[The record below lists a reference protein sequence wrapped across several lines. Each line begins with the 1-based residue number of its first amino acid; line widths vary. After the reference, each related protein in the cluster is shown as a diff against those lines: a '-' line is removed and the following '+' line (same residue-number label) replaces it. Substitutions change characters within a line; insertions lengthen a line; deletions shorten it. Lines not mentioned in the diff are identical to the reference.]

1 MLQPVS
7 ANTDLPADAQAAPA
21 PVLQVSTLSPFAFP
35 AFRIIWIANLFA
47 NLGTWAQSVAAA
59 WIITTEQSS
68 PLMVAMIQVAA
79 AFPLVALSILTGVLA
94 DNYDR
99 RKVMLTGML
108 LELAGGV
115 FITILAF
122 AGLLHPITLIASVFC
137 IAIGSAIVTPAWQ
150 AAVGEQVPRAHV
162 GSAVLLNSVNFNVAR
177 AVGPAIGGLLLGAM
191 GAPWVFLL
199 NCFCYGGL
207 IWAIWRWRRELPLR
221 RLPPEGIL
229 EGVVAAL
236 RYTQHSTV
244 TRVVMLR
251 SFAFGLSASA
261 LWALLPLLAHEHEG
275 GSALLYGYMLGAL
288 GLGAILGSAFVRR
301 VQAAWGAGGLVSVAA
316 ALLAACLLALGLTG
330 TLWVAF
336 PALLLSGSCW
346 IGVLA
351 TYNTTVQMLVPDW
364 VKARALALYQTA
376 IFGGLAA
383 GSFMW
388 GHFAGTMGV
397 SGALATA
404 GIMLGITVALMYR
417 SRLPEHLD
425 TSSLARADSTE
436 PTMAAAGFNTQ
447 HGAVL
452 VAVEYL
458 IEKDKLSALI
468 GAAHPLRLMRLRN
481 GAQQWQLFRDLERE
495 GVWRE
500 VFLVESWMQY
510 LRMIDRMT
518 LEDKMVLDKVRAL
531 HAGDKPPVVSR
542 NVSYLAMNEAQGF
555 SLRRDPESL

>member
-1 MLQPVS
+1 
-7 ANTDLPADAQAAPA
+7 
-21 PVLQVSTLSPFAFP
+21 
-35 AFRIIWIANLFA
+35 
-47 NLGTWAQSVAAA
+47 
-59 WIITTEQSS
+59 
-68 PLMVAMIQVAA
+68 
-79 AFPLVALSILTGVLA
+79 
-94 DNYDR
+94 
-99 RKVMLTGML
+99 
-108 LELAGGV
+108 
-115 FITILAF
+115 
-122 AGLLHPITLIASVFC
+122 
-137 IAIGSAIVTPAWQ
+137 
-150 AAVGEQVPRAHV
+150 
-162 GSAVLLNSVNFNVAR
+162 
-177 AVGPAIGGLLLGAM
+177 
-191 GAPWVFLL
+191 
-199 NCFCYGGL
+199 
-207 IWAIWRWRRELPLR
+207 
-221 RLPPEGIL
+221 
-229 EGVVAAL
+229 
-236 RYTQHSTV
+236 
-244 TRVVMLR
+244 
-251 SFAFGLSASA
+251 
-261 LWALLPLLAHEHEG
+261 LLPLLAHEHEG

-288 GLGAILGSAFVRR
+288 GLGAILGSAVVRR
-301 VQAAWGAGGLVSVAA
+301 VQATLGASGLISVAA
-316 ALLAACLLALGLTG
+316 ALLAACLLALGLAG

-425 TSSLARADSTE
+425 TTSLARADATE
-436 PTMAAAGFNTQ
+436 PAMAAVGFNTQ

-458 IEKDKLSALI
+458 IEKEKLSALI

>member
-1 MLQPVS
+1 
-7 ANTDLPADAQAAPA
+7 
-21 PVLQVSTLSPFAFP
+21 
-35 AFRIIWIANLFA
+35 
-47 NLGTWAQSVAAA
+47 
-59 WIITTEQSS
+59 
-68 PLMVAMIQVAA
+68 
-79 AFPLVALSILTGVLA
+79 
-94 DNYDR
+94 
-99 RKVMLTGML
+99 
-108 LELAGGV
+108 
-115 FITILAF
+115 
-122 AGLLHPITLIASVFC
+122 
-137 IAIGSAIVTPAWQ
+137 GSAIVTPAWQ
-150 AAVGEQVPRAHV
+150 AAVGEQVPREHV

-191 GAPWVFLL
+191 GASWVFLL
-199 NCFCYGGL
+199 NCFCYGSL
-207 IWAIWRWRRELPLR
+207 IWAIWRWKRDLPVR
-221 RLPPEGIL
+221 RLPPEGL
-229 EGVVAAL
+229 FEGVVAAV

-261 LWALLPLLAHEHEG
+261 LWALLPLLAHEHES

-288 GLGAILGSAFVRR
+288 GVGAILGSVVVRR
-301 VQAAWGAGGLVSVAA
+301 ARAAWGSSGLISVAA
-316 ALLAACLLALGLTG
+316 ALLAACLLALGLTD

-336 PALLLSGSCW
+336 PALLLSGGCW

-351 TYNTTVQMLVPDW
+351 TYNTTVQLLVPDW

-397 SGALATA
+397 AGAMSAA
-404 GIMLGITVALMYR
+404 GIVLGVTVALLYR
-417 SRLPEHLD
+417 SRLPEQVD
-425 TSSLARADSTE
+425 ARSLTRADDTE
-436 PTMAAAGFNTQ
+436 PALADAGFNTQ
-447 HGAVL
+447 RGAVL

-458 IEKDKLSALI
+458 VNPDKLAALI
-468 GAAHPLRLMRLRN
+468 HAARPLRLLRLRN

-518 LEDKMVLDKVRAL
+518 LADKMVLDEVRAL
-531 HAGDKPPVVSR
+531 HAGDKPPTVSR
-542 NVSYLAMNEAQGF
+542 NVSYLAMNAAQGF
-555 SLRRDPESL
+555 SLRRDPHSR